1 MMAEHRWIGKAV
13 PRIDALDKT
22 TGAVKYVT
30 DLVFPGMLWGTV
42 LRSEH
47 PHALIRRIDTGRAAA
62 APGVVGIFT
71 HRDVPG
77 LNAFGIIKQDQP
89 VLCQD
94 KVRFMGDSIALV
106 VAASKEC
113 ACRARDLIEVEY
125 EPLPVVSDM
134 EEAITT
140 PVKVHERGNVI
151 KHVQI
156 KKGDVEQGFAQ
167 ADLIV
172 EETYH
177 TPRQM
182 HTFLETEGGVG
193 VIDEKGD
200 ITIYAG
206 SQYPFRDIIQISR
219 SLDYPR
225 EKIQVVAHTV
235 GGGFGGKDE
244 VTVQI
249 LLALATL
256 KTGHPVKIVWSRE
269 ESVIAGV
276 KRLPMK
282 ITLKTAVTRDGKL
295 VANKARIV
303 ADSGAYDALGSAIMQ
318 LAVEHASGPYYVP
331 HTDLEGY
338 CVYTNNSIGSAFR
351 GFGATQ
357 ATFAIESQ
365 LDLIAK
371 KLGIDPLEIRLKNA
385 LQDHQ
390 SANLGHLPAPS
401 VGIAETLKCLQ
412 DHDLWKNRQAYLQTD
427 KPYLRRGIGV
437 ACSHQGCGLGPFL
450 PDYGAATCILLPG
463 GRFRLK
469 VGSPDIGQGNSTVF
483 VQMAA
488 EVLRCDPQDIDLDI
502 GDTRI
507 TPDSGSTSASRT
519 TYTNGNAIIIA
530 GKKIQANLL
539 AEASRRLG
547 LPPDSLELGD
557 RCITAQGSNQ
567 QISYSEIAEGLARDG
582 KTLECTGKF
591 DWPTADLE
599 FPDAPGLP
607 HYIYSYISELALIE
621 VNELTGEVSVL
632 KAVVS
637 PDPGRIINRQ
647 GLEGQVEGGTVMGTG
662 YALMEQVIQVDGK
675 YLNRDLSTYII
686 PTAADTGEI
695 ETVPVERLESSGPF
709 GAKGIGEVVCS
720 PVTPAIT
727 NAIGNALGIRITR
740 IPATAED
747 IYNLTRKNDLLSS
760 REVYDATDL

>member
-1 MMAEHRWIGKAV
+1 MMVEYRWIGKTV

-22 TGAVKYVT
+22 TGAAKYVT
-30 DLVFPGMLWGTV
+30 DLVFPGMLWGAV
-42 LRSEH
+42 LRSAH
-47 PHALIRRIDTGRAAA
+47 PHALIRQIDTSRAEV

-77 LNAFGIIKQDQP
+77 LNAFGIINQDQP

-94 KVRFMGDSIALV
+94 KVRFLGDSVALV
-106 VAASKEC
+106 VAESKEC
-113 ACRARDLIEVEY
+113 AYRVRDLIEVEY
-125 EPLPVVSDM
+125 ELIPVVSDM

-140 PVKVHERGNVI
+140 PVKVHEQGNVI
-151 KHVQI
+151 EHVNI
-156 KKGDVEQGFAQ
+156 TKGDVEKGFAQ

-172 EETYH
+172 EETYY

-193 VIDEKGD
+193 VIDDQGT
-200 ITIYAG
+200 ITIFAG
-206 SQYPFRDIIQISR
+206 SQYPSRDIVQISR
-219 SLDYPR
+219 SLNYPR
-225 EKIQVVAHTV
+225 EKIQVVAHTI

-249 LLALATL
+249 LLAMATL
-256 KTGHPVKIVWSRE
+256 KTGRPVKIVWNRE

-282 ITLKTAVTRDGKL
+282 ITLKTAVTKDGKL
-295 VANKARIV
+295 IANKARVV
-303 ADSGAYDALGSAIMQ
+303 ADSGAYDALGSAIMK
-318 LAVEHASGPYYVP
+318 LTLEHASGPYYVP
-331 HTDLEGY
+331 HTNLEGY

-371 KLGIDPLEIRLKNA
+371 KLGIDPLEIRLRNS

-390 SANLGHLPAPS
+390 SASLGHLPAPS

-412 DHDLWKNRQAYLQTD
+412 GHDLWKNRQAYLRTE

-437 ACSHQGCGLGPFL
+437 ACSHQGCGLGSFF

-463 GRFRLK
+463 GRFKLK
-469 VGSPDIGQGNSTVF
+469 VGSPDIGQGNGTAF
-483 VQMAA
+483 VQIAA
-488 EVLRCDPQDIDLDI
+488 EVLHCDPQDIDLDI

-519 TYTNGNAIIIA
+519 IYTNGNAIIIA
-530 GKKIQANLL
+530 GKKLRANLL
-539 AEASRRLG
+539 AEASRRLR

-557 RCITAQGSNQ
+557 KCVTAQSSDQ
-567 QISYSEIAEGLARDG
+567 QITYSEIVEGLISDN
-582 KTLECTGKF
+582 KTLEGTGRF

-599 FPDAPGLP
+599 FKNALGLP
-607 HYIYSYISELALIE
+607 HYIYSYISELALVE
-621 VNELTGEVSVL
+621 VNELTGEASVL
-632 KAVVS
+632 KAVAS

-647 GLEGQVEGGTVMGTG
+647 GLEGQTEGGTVMGMG
-662 YALMEQVIQVDGK
+662 YALMEQIVQVDGK
-675 YLNRDLSTYII
+675 YLNRDLSSYII
-686 PTAADTGEI
+686 PTAVDIPEI
-695 ETVPVERLESSGPF
+695 ETFPVEKLENSGPF

-720 PVTPAIT
+720 PITPAIT

-740 IPATAED
+740 IPVTPED
-747 IYNLTRKNDLLSS
+747 IYNLAKKSDSLSSS
-760 REVYDATDL
+760 REAL

>member
-1 MMAEHRWIGKAV
+1 MTVDYRWIGKTV

-22 TGAVKYVT
+22 TGAVKYAT
-30 DLVFPGMLWGTV
+30 DLVFPGMLWGAV
-42 LRSEH
+42 LRSAH
-47 PHALIRRIDTGRAAA
+47 PHALIRRIDTGGAEAV
-62 APGVVGIFT
+62 PGVVGVFT
-71 HRDVPG
+71 HRDLPG
-77 LNAFGIIKQDQP
+77 LNAFGIINQDQP
-89 VLCQD
+89 VLCRD
-94 KVRFMGDSIALV
+94 KVRFMGDSVALV
-106 VAASKEC
+106 VAENKEC
-113 ACRARDLIEVEY
+113 AYRTLDLIEVEY

-134 EEAITT
+134 EMAITS
-140 PVKVHERGNVI
+140 PVRVHERGNVI
-151 KHVQI
+151 GHVNI

-172 EETYH
+172 EETYY

-193 VIDEKGD
+193 VIDDNGT
-200 ITIYAG
+200 ITIFSG
-206 SQYPFRDIIQISR
+206 SQYPSRDVVQISR
-219 SLDYPR
+219 SLNYPR
-225 EKIQVVAHTV
+225 EKIQVAARTV

-256 KTGHPVKIVWSRE
+256 KTGRPVKIVWNRD

-282 ITLKTAVTRDGKL
+282 ITLKTAVTGDGKL
-295 VANKARIV
+295 IANKGRIV
-303 ADSGAYDALGSAIMQ
+303 ADSGAYNALGSAIMQ

-331 HTDLEGY
+331 HTDMEGY

-351 GFGATQ
+351 GFGAAQ

-365 LDLIAK
+365 LDLIAN

-390 SANLGHLPAPS
+390 SASLGHLPAPS
-401 VGIAETLKCLQ
+401 VGITETLKCLQ
-412 DHDLWKNRQAYLQTD
+412 DHDLWKNRQAYLRTE

-437 ACSHQGCGLGPFL
+437 ACSHQGCGLGTFL

-463 GRFRLK
+463 GRFKLK
-469 VGSPDIGQGNSTVF
+469 VGSPDTGQGNGTAF

-488 EVLRCDPQDIDLDI
+488 EVLHCDPQDIDLDI

-519 TYTNGNAIIIA
+519 IYTNGNAIIMA
-530 GKKIQANLL
+530 GRKMQANLL
-539 AEASRRLG
+539 AEASGRLR
-547 LPPDSLELGD
+547 LPPDLLELGD
-557 RCITAQGSNQ
+557 RCITARHSNQ
-567 QISYSEIAEGLARDG
+567 QITYSEIAEGMIGAN

-591 DWPTADLE
+591 EWPTADLE
-599 FPDAPGLP
+599 FKDAVGLP

-647 GLEGQVEGGTVMGTG
+647 GLEGQVEGGTVMGMG
-662 YALMEQVIQVDGK
+662 YALMEQIVQVDGK
-675 YLNRDLSTYII
+675 YLNRDLSSYII
-686 PTAADTGEI
+686 PTAMDTPEI
-695 ETVPVERLESSGPF
+695 ETFPVEKLESSGPF

-720 PVTPAIT
+720 PITPAIT

-740 IPATAED
+740 IPVTSED
-747 IYNLTRKNDLLSS
+747 IYNLTKKSDSPS
-760 REVYDATDL
+760 PAWEVL